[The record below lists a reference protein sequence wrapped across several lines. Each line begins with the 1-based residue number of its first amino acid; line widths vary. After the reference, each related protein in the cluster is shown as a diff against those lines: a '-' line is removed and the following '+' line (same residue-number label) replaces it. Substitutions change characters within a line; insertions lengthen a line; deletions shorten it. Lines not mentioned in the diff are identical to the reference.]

1 MKIGIDIDDVI
12 TDTSLAMKK
21 YIDKYDDNG
30 DIRNHMEEVMR
41 GEMPT
46 EQIKK
51 FFKNN
56 IINIMKEAK
65 IKEGAS
71 EVIQQLLNEGN
82 EVFIITTRGEI
93 KFKGSEQVT
102 LQYFTTN
109 NINYTKILFNSF
121 EKAKVCKDNNI
132 DVMIDDSIKY
142 CVEIEKEH
150 IQSILFTSVIN
161 KQSNTTLKRVNNWR
175 ELKNEIKKLKNKL
188 IVVDKNN
195 GI

>member
-12 TDTSLAMKK
+12 INTSLAMKK

-121 EKAKVCKDNNI
+121 EKAKACKDNNI

-142 CVEIEKEH
+142 CIEIEKEH

-175 ELKNEIKKLKNKL
+175 ELKNEIEKLKN
-188 IVVDKNN
+188 
-195 GI
+195 